1 MMIVPELKAERGI
14 PMKNRKPIK
23 TQILVPVLSLIV
35 ILIFIMVA
43 VIAIVSGNTTSN
55 FVTELVESEVTQYDA
70 QLKTINERSYVTVE
84 MLREQV
90 YNSLETAEEPR
101 EQITNLLLAAL
112 EANDA
117 SGGYWAA
124 FISGAVGNDAD
135 FIGTDT
141 ADETGRFLPCVSPDS
156 AGNPVTSPLAG
167 VDDPATEFYWGAMN
181 SGKPYITEPFE
192 YDYGSGP
199 VTVYSICLP
208 MFEGGKA
215 SGKLIGVVG
224 ADITLTETEQL
235 MDGAQILEDG
245 YVILLSTGGTVVT
258 SPTAEYVLKPYSD
271 IDYLAAVSDKI
282 EEVAQNGTSWSG
294 TVDGRMLNLIPVKT
308 GDVPTNWVMG
318 GTVMQAEA
326 NSSTVLLT
334 VIIISFGVAI
344 IALTAVVII
353 VIITKTLKPLTEIV
367 DAAEKIAVGDVASVV
382 LNKYDSN
389 TQNEIEI
396 LENSFIKMSSGIE
409 DQTKLLSLVAEGD
422 YSVSVTARS
431 DKDTM
436 NQAINRMISAM
447 NAMFTKL
454 RMASSDV
461 KSGAT
466 NIADVSNQL
475 AMGST
480 EQAATVEEISA
491 SIADITV
498 KTKQNTE
505 VAENT
510 ATLSEKIYET
520 VTKGEKQME
529 EMTAAMASIN
539 EASHSIGQV
548 IKSIDDI
555 AFQTNILALNAAVE
569 AARAGEAGK
578 GFAVVAGEVR
588 NLASKSA
595 VAAKETN
602 ALIENSIKKAEQGGK
617 IVVETAES
625 LAEIKVGMTKA
636 AALVSEIAEASRD
649 QSLAISQINEAVS
662 QVAEV
667 VQSNSGGAEEC
678 ASSSEQLNDEVSI
691 LNDIVAQFKLSE

>member
-1 MMIVPELKAERGI
+1 MNSK
-14 PMKNRKPIK
+14 KPIK

-35 ILIFIMVA
+35 ALILIMVA
-43 VIAIVSGNTTSN
+43 VISIVSGNTTSD
-55 FVTELVESEVTQYDA
+55 FVTQLVESEVLQYDA
-70 QLKTINERSYVTVE
+70 QLNAINERSYVTVE
-84 MLREQV
+84 MLREQI
-90 YNSLETAEEPR
+90 YNSVETADEPR

-112 EANDA
+112 GANDA

-124 FISGAVGNDAD
+124 FIPDALD
-135 FIGTDT
+135 SDAGFIGSET

-156 AGNPVTSPLAG
+156 AGNPVISPLVG
-167 VDDPATEFYWGAMN
+167 IDDPATEFYWGAMN

-199 VTVYSICLP
+199 VMVYSICLP
-208 MFEGGKA
+208 MFENGNS
-215 SGKLIGVVG
+215 SGKIIGVVG
-224 ADITLTETEQL
+224 ADIMLTETEEL
-235 MDGAQILEDG
+235 MSGAQILEEG
-245 YVILLSTGGTVVT
+245 YIFLLSTGGTVVT
-258 SPTAEYVLKPYSD
+258 SPTAEYVLKPYTD
-271 IDYLAAVSDKI
+271 IDYLNAVSEKI
-282 EEVAQNGTSWSG
+282 DEVAENGTAWSG
-294 TVDGRMLNLIPVKT
+294 DVNGRMLNLIPVTT

-318 GTVMQAEA
+318 GTVMQSEA

-344 IALTAVVII
+344 IILTAI
-353 VIITKTLKPLTEIV
+353 VIIGIISRTLKPLAGLAF
-367 DAAEKIAVGDVASVV
+367 AADKIAAGDVASVN
-382 LNKYDSN
+382 LKKFDEN

-396 LENSFIKMSSGIE
+396 LENSFIKMSDGI
-409 DQTKLLSLVAEGD
+409 DHQTELLSRVAEGD

-447 NAMFTKL
+447 NEMFKKL
-454 RMASSDV
+454 REAAGDV
-461 KSGAT
+461 KAGAS

-491 SIADITV
+491 SIADITE
-498 KTKQNTE
+498 KTKYNTE

-510 ATLSEKIYET
+510 ADLSGKINDT
-520 VTKGEKQME
+520 VTKGEAQMK

-539 EASHSIGQV
+539 EASHNIGQV

-595 VAAKETN
+595 EAAKETN
-602 ALIENSIKKAEQGGK
+602 SLIENSIKKAELGGK
-617 IVVETAES
+617 IVVETAQS
-625 LAEIKVGMTKA
+625 LAEIKDGMTKA
-636 AALVSEIAEASRD
+636 AVLVTEIAEASRE
-649 QSLAISQINEAVS
+649 QSSAISQINDAIS
-662 QVAEV
+662 QVAQV
-667 VQSNSGGAEEC
+667 VQTNSAGAEEC
-678 ASSSEQLNDEVSI
+678 ASSSEQLNDEVNT
-691 LNDIVAQFKLSE
+691 LNEIVGQFKLK

>member
-1 MMIVPELKAERGI
+1 MNSK
-14 PMKNRKPIK
+14 KPIK
-23 TQILVPVLSLIV
+23 TQILVPVLSVIVALI
-35 ILIFIMVA
+35 LIMVA
-43 VIAIVSGNTTSN
+43 VISIVSGRTTSD
-55 FVTELVESEVTQYDA
+55 FVTQLVESEVLQYEA
-70 QLKTINERSYVTVE
+70 QLNAINERSYVTVE
-84 MLREQV
+84 MLREQI
-90 YNSLETAEEPR
+90 YNSLETAEKPR
-101 EQITNLLLAAL
+101 DQITNLLTAALAA
-112 EANDA
+112 NNA

-124 FISGAVGNDAD
+124 FIPDAVGSDAD

-141 ADETGRFLPCVSPDS
+141 ADETGRFLPCVSPDG
-156 AGNPVTSPLAG
+156 AGNPVNSPLVG
-167 VDDPATEFYWGAMN
+167 IDDPATEFYWGAMN

-199 VTVYSICLP
+199 VMVYSICLP
-208 MFEGGKA
+208 MFENGQA
-215 SGKLIGVVG
+215 SGKIIGVVG
-224 ADITLTETEQL
+224 ADIMLTETEEL
-235 MDGAQILEDG
+235 MSGAQILEEG
-245 YVILLSTGGTVVT
+245 YVFLLSTGGTVVT
-258 SPTAEYVLKPYSD
+258 SPTDEYVLKPYSD
-271 IDYLAAVSDKI
+271 IDYLDAVSDKI
-282 EEVAQNGTSWSG
+282 EVVAKNGTAWSG
-294 TVDGRMLNLIPVKT
+294 DVGGRMLNLIPVTT
-308 GDVPTNWVMG
+308 GNVPTNWVMG
-318 GTVMQAEA
+318 GTVSESEA

-353 VIITKTLKPLTEIV
+353 GIITRTLKPLSGLAF
-367 DAAEKIAVGDVASVV
+367 AADKIAAGDVASVN
-382 LNKYDSN
+382 LKKFDEN
-389 TQNEIEI
+389 THNEIEI
-396 LENSFIKMSSGIE
+396 LENSFIKMSDGIE
-409 DQTKLLSLVAEGD
+409 QQTELLSLVAEGD

-431 DKDTM
+431 EKDTM
-436 NQAINRMISAM
+436 NHAINRMISAM
-447 NAMFTKL
+447 NEMFIKL
-454 RMASSDV
+454 REAAGDV
-461 KSGAT
+461 KSGAS

-491 SIADITV
+491 AIADITE
-498 KTKQNTE
+498 KTKYNTE

-510 ATLSEKIYET
+510 ADLSGRINET
-520 VTKGEKQME
+520 VTKGEAQMK

-595 VAAKETN
+595 EAAKETN
-602 ALIENSIKKAEQGGK
+602 TLIENSIKKAELGGK

-625 LAEIKVGMTKA
+625 LSEIKEGMTKA
-636 AALVSEIAEASRD
+636 AALVSEIAEASRE

-678 ASSSEQLNDEVSI
+678 AASSEQLNVEVNM
-691 LNDIVAQFKLSE
+691 LNDIVAQFKLK